1 MPPIFFKAAYI
12 DGQPDKVEEWLD
24 ELRAGNHQGTAHASR
39 GVDNRDDVSDRT
51 PTISVPTLVIHG
63 TEDAAIEMDR
73 AEALASRI
81 PGARLETVEGA
92 GHQSNVDSP
101 DEISRLLRGF
111 LAEIRQRAAAGSAG

>member
-1 MPPIFFKAAYI
+1 
-12 DGQPDKVEEWLD
+12 
-24 ELRAGNHQGTAHASR
+24 
-39 GVDNRDDVSDRT
+39 
-51 PTISVPTLVIHG
+51 VPTLVIHG

-111 LAEIRQRAAAGSAG
+111 LAEIRQKAAAGSAG